1 MIFTCL
7 LHDISHEFQLD
18 FPYSLIYLFSH
29 DLSCDCLSDYSGD
42 STCMFTCCDL
52 CLLIF
57 VSYHISRDFSYC
69 FPYVFSQEL

>member
-7 LHDISHEFQLD
+7 LHDISNEYQLD
-18 FPYSLIYLFSH
+18 FLYAIIYFFSH
-29 DLSCDCLSDYSGD
+29 DLSCDCSSDYSGD

-57 VSYHISRDFSYC
+57 VSYHISRDYSYG
-69 FPYVFSQEL
+69 FPCVFSHQL